1 MAEADTVLPDVDDNA
16 IPSPVEID
24 IESGEVSDA
33 VTPPVIAPAAAP
45 AKAAIPRPQAR
56 IRELTD
62 EVRNAKSY
70 AQQVEEENR
79 RLKEENAAAKQ
90 AQQHAERAGMENYAQ
105 RVKSDLESASDELRR
120 AKDAGDTAAE
130 VVAQTK
136 LAKAAAADSDVD
148 SWRATLPKDQPQ
160 QQAQPQAQPQQQPR
174 QQPQQDQPV
183 PPEVFEFIQQ
193 NPWFDAVQRDTQ
205 GRPLRDPRTQQFL
218 ENPDFDPELH
228 DAAMLIDKRIQRQI
242 RLGHKPKDYA
252 ASPEYFQE
260 IKDDMLTQF
269 PELAGEEEPVQTT
282 PRTKTPPMAAARQPV
297 APAARSGMPGQ
308 NNGSRSSSKIT
319 LTSEEV
325 QFVNGLVDNNAMRYP
340 NNHPDPTKR
349 GKKMEYKDAYIDYAK
364 RAAETRQPSQS

>member
-16 IPSPVEID
+16 IPSPIEID

-33 VTPPVIAPAAAP
+33 VTPPVVAPAAAP

-79 RLKEENAAAKQ
+79 RLKEENAAAKL
-90 AQQHAERAGMENYAQ
+90 AQQQAERAGMENYGA
-105 RVKSDLESASDELRR
+105 RVKSDLESAGEELRR
-120 AKDAGDTAAE
+120 AKEAGDTVAE
-130 VVAQTK
+130 VAAQTK

-148 SWRATLPKDQPQ
+148 AWRATIPKEPA
-160 QQAQPQAQPQQQPR
+160 AQPQAQPQQQPR
-174 QQPQQDQPV
+174 QPQAPAQDNPV
-183 PPEVFEFIQQ
+183 PPEVFEFIQD
-193 NPWFDAVQRDTQ
+193 NPWFDAVQRDTS
-205 GRPLRDPRTQQFL
+205 GRPLRDNRTGQFL

-242 RLGHKPKDYA
+242 RQGTKPKDYA

-260 IKDDMLTQF
+260 IKDAMLTQF
-269 PELAGEEEPVQTT
+269 PELAGEEEPVQQ
-282 PRTKTPPMAAARQPV
+282 PQRAKTPPMAPSRQPV
-297 APAARSGMPGQ
+297 APANRSGMPGQ
-308 NNGSRSSSKIT
+308 NNGNRASSKIT

-340 NNHPDPTKR
+340 NNHSDPAKR

-364 RAAETRQPSQS
+364 RAAETRQPPQS